1 MTTVRERR
9 RIRSRP
15 VVRSPR
21 DLILVGAGIVL
32 LVLSALPVSLHSIST
47 AERGVFRVI
56 NDHTVLPFTVVWT
69 VMQLGNFIAVPVA
82 GIAAILARQWRLGI
96 GMLIG
101 GVGTYYL
108 AKVVKGIVERG
119 RPASVVDDVHIRGA
133 VPLGRGY
140 VSGHAAVVTLLLL
153 LAWPYLPRPW
163 RIVAATAAV
172 FVCLARVYV
181 GAHLPLDIVGGV
193 GLAVAIAG
201 GIRMALGRPP
211 R

>member
-9 RIRSRP
+9 RVRSRP

-21 DLILVGAGIVL
+21 DLILVGSGLVL
-32 LVLSALPVSLHSIST
+32 LVLSALPVSLHSISS
-47 AERGVFRVI
+47 AERDVFRVI
-56 NDHTVLPFTVVWT
+56 NDHTVLPFTVVWV

-82 GIAAILARQWRLGI
+82 GIVAILARQWRLGI
-96 GMLIG
+96 GMLVG

-153 LAWPYLPRPW
+153 LAWPYLSRPW
-163 RIVAATAAV
+163 RIVAAAAAG

-181 GAHLPLDIVGGV
+181 GAHLPLDIVGGA
-193 GLAVAIAG
+193 GLGVAVAG
-201 GIRMALGRPP
+201 GVRMALGRPP